1 MTKPFIVIFT
11 GAGVSAESGLA
22 TFRAS
27 DGLWENHRIEDVAS
41 PEGWARNP
49 SLVLDFYN
57 QRRAQAKKAEPNPA
71 HLVIRELE
79 QWFDVQ
85 VITQNID
92 NLHERAGSSRVLHL
106 HGSLFHA
113 RGTGQNHQV
122 LEWTEDIRLGDFAND
137 GSQLRPHI
145 VWFGEAV
152 PMIEPAIEQV
162 EKAEAMVVIGTS
174 LQVYPAASL
183 LQYLPPQNPIILLDP
198 NPARTAAGTVEIFAE
213 AASSGMH
220 KVKERLLQVF
230 GILLS

>member
-1 MTKPFIVIFT
+1 MNKPFVVVFT

-57 QRRAQAKKAEPNPA
+57 QRRAQAKRAEPNPA

-79 QWFDVQ
+79 EWFDVQ
-85 VITQNID
+85 VITQNVD
-92 NLHERAGSSRVLHL
+92 NLHERAGSSKVIHL

-113 RGTGQNHQV
+113 RGTGRNQAV
-122 LEWTEDIRLGDFAND
+122 VDWTEDIRPSDLADD

-152 PMIEPAIEQV
+152 PMIEPAIEEV
-162 EKAEAMVVIGTS
+162 MKAEAMVVVGTS

-183 LQYLPPQNPIILLDP
+183 LQYLPPQHPIFLLDP
-198 NPARTAAGTVEIFAE
+198 NPAKAGTGRVEVFAE
-213 AASSGMH
+213 AASTGMH
-220 KVKERLLQVF
+220 KVKERLLEVF
-230 GILLS
+230 GI

>member
-1 MTKPFIVIFT
+1 MSKPFIVVFT

-57 QRRAQAKKAEPNPA
+57 QRRSQAKMAEPNPA
-71 HLVIRELE
+71 HLVIQELE

-85 VITQNID
+85 VITQNVD
-92 NLHERAGSSRVLHL
+92 NLHERAGSNKVIHL

-113 RGTGQNHQV
+113 RGTGRNQAV
-122 LEWTEDIRLGDFAND
+122 VEWTDDILPGDLAED

-152 PMIEPAIEQV
+152 PMIDPAIEQV
-162 EKAEAMVVIGTS
+162 MKAEAMVVVGTS

-183 LQYLPPQNPIILLDP
+183 LQYLPPQHPIFLLDP
-198 NPARTAAGTVEIFAE
+198 NPAKAGTGRLEVFAE
-213 AASSGMH
+213 AASTGMH
-220 KVKERLLQVF
+220 KVKDRLLEVF
-230 GILLS
+230 GI

>member
-1 MTKPFIVIFT
+1 MKKPFIVVFT

-49 SLVLDFYN
+49 ALVLDFYN
-57 QRRAQAKKAEPNPA
+57 QRRRQAKAANPNPA
-71 HLVIRELE
+71 HHGIKELE
-79 QWFDVQ
+79 TWFDVQ
-85 VITQNID
+85 VITQNVD
-92 NLHERAGSSRVLHL
+92 DLHERAGSSRVIHL

-113 RGTGQNHQV
+113 RGTGQNQTIV
-122 LEWTEDIRLGDFAND
+122 EWKDDIHAGDLAED

-162 EKAEAMVVIGTS
+162 EKAEAMVVVGTS

-198 NPARTAAGTVEIFAE
+198 NPAKAGAGRLKVFAE
-213 AASSGMH
+213 AASSGIN
-220 KVKERLLQVF
+220 KVKERLLEIF
-230 GILLS
+230 GI